1 MRLPLYTFNVF
12 TGLFSVNCLIT
23 NFCYCY
29 LHVLFQL
36 LNTVLFLFCAALRNI
51 KLEAS
56 LLSFPTISAL
66 LGMKDAT
73 EEEEP
78 LEEEKEKEKHQG
90 VLGIL
95 PLGPKLQGPSPPLP

>member
-1 MRLPLYTFNVF
+1 
-12 TGLFSVNCLIT
+12 
-23 NFCYCY
+23 
-29 LHVLFQL
+29 
-36 LNTVLFLFCAALRNI
+36 
-51 KLEAS
+51 
-56 LLSFPTISAL
+56 
-66 LGMKDAT
+66 MKDAT